1 MMMVLFSPAK
11 INIGLHILERR
22 PDRFHG
28 IQSVMYPVGLCDILE
43 INSSGTSGSGLKF
56 TRTGI
61 PVEGGPGENLC
72 EKAYALMAAES
83 TLPPVHIHLHK
94 QIPVGAGLGGGSS
107 NASVTLKG
115 LNHLSGRRLSMDTLH
130 GMALQLGSDC
140 PFFLHGQP
148 MMMEGRG
155 ELLTPST
162 VNLGGFYLAILFPG
176 IHISTAEAYAGATP
190 AAPREDLRQLTGA
203 AVDQWNGPVVN
214 DFEKA
219 IFARYPDLGSL
230 KRGLYR
236 AGAVY
241 ASMSGS
247 GSSIYGIFRE
257 PPALPGKLDRL
268 AVWKGKADLTPAAH

>member
-1 MMMVLFSPAK
+1 MILFSPAK

-22 PDRFHG
+22 PDGFHN

-43 INSSGTSGSGLKF
+43 IHRSGASGTGLKF

-61 PVEGGPGENLC
+61 PVEEGPGENLC
-72 EKAYALMAAES
+72 EKAYALMVAET

-107 NASVTLKG
+107 NASATLKG
-115 LNHLSGRRLSMDTLH
+115 LYQLSGRRFSLDRLH
-130 GMALQLGSDC
+130 GMALRLGSDC
-140 PFFLHGQP
+140 PFFLHREP

-155 ELLTPST
+155 EQLTPSK

-190 AAPREDLRQLTGA
+190 AAPRAHLSRLVDGP
-203 AVDQWNGPVVN
+203 VDQWNGLVVN

-219 IFARYPDLGSL
+219 IFARYPDLGYL
-230 KRGLYR
+230 KSALCQ
-236 AGAVY
+236 AGAIY

-247 GSSIYGIFRE
+247 GSSVYGIFRE
-257 PPALPGKLDRL
+257 PPVLPGKLDRL